1 MLMSTSSKF
10 YAILNIRK
18 TGEAVFYLFAKTKN
32 MERMSQAASPYEG
45 RPNQAALEQQ
55 RDKYIDQE
63 LDILLSADGQVIL
76 TEISNQQPGSN
87 EFLEAV
93 LDLVVANLDRKS
105 GGPGNKE
112 NSEFT
117 RESVLERMRLRG
129 MFDEFDVEGQKITDI
144 HIGGINQVHPRAAQ
158 RWTNV

>member
-1 MLMSTSSKF
+1 MSTSFKF
-10 YAILNIRK
+10 YAILNIKK
-18 TGEAVFYLFAKTKN
+18 TGEAVFYLFSKTKI
-32 MERMSQAASPYEG
+32 MERMSQSASSYEG

-76 TEISNQQPGSN
+76 TEINNRPIGPD
-87 EFLEAV
+87 EFLQAV

-112 NSEFT
+112 NAEFT
-117 RESVLERMRLRG
+117 KESILAQLRKRG
-129 MFDEFDVEGQKITDI
+129 MIDEFDVDGKKITDI
-144 HIGGINQVHPRAAQ
+144 HLGGVNQIHPRAAQ